1 MRRLV
6 FVLLVCFNRPPPQ
19 FWLLGLHAS
28 EFLVLLPRGLLQWSL
43 ALGLVV
49 QVDFIVI
56 TVIEMDM
63 LRLTVTRRGRLSLAK
78 VVVPHMVLV
87 PRLLVSLRVLAAL
100 NILIHRRYSCCFVV
114 LLPLSSIEGSP
125 STSGIDL
132 ALDS

>member
-1 MRRLV
+1 
-6 FVLLVCFNRPPPQ
+6 
-19 FWLLGLHAS
+19 LLGLHAP

-43 ALGLVV
+43 ALGLAV

-56 TVIEMDM
+56 TVTEMDM
-63 LRLTVTRRGRLSLAK
+63 LRLTVTRRRGRLSLAK
-78 VVVPHMVLV
+78 VTVPHRVLV
-87 PRLLVSLRVLAAL
+87 PQLLVSLRVLAAL
-100 NILIHRRYSCCFVV
+100 NILIHRRYSCCFVG